1 MRSNIVKF
9 LLGGISLLFISAC
22 GGGDEEPVLVPAT
35 IAPTTT
41 LMDLSTTVPMTTT
54 TYATPSTIV
63 PLVIETTTTT
73 VVVEPE
79 EIEPEPVESVESV
92 TVAAGDSLSEIA
104 KANGTTAEKLARIN
118 GICNVNSIY
127 VGQVILL
134 NDPEPQ
140 VETDAEEES
149 LRTVI
154 VEAGDSLSKIAKRE
168 GVTVDEVMSLNNIS
182 DPNLLFVGQKL
193 TISGQASP
201 EPQEEDPVC

>member
-41 LMDLSTTVPMTTT
+41 IMDLSTTVPMTTT

-63 PLVIETTTTT
+63 PVVIETTTTT
-73 VVVEPE
+73 IVVEPE
-79 EIEPEPVESVESV
+79 ETEPEPVESVTV
-92 TVAAGDSLSEIA
+92 TAGDSLSEIA

-134 NDPEPQ
+134 NDPEQ
-140 VETDAEEES
+140 EVETDTTEES

-154 VEAGDSLSKIAKRE
+154 VETGDSLSKIAKRE
-168 GVTVDEVMSLNNIS
+168 GVTVDEVMSMNNIS
-182 DPNLLFVGQKL
+182 GPNLLFVGQKL

>member
-9 LLGGISLLFISAC
+9 LFGGLSLLIISAC

-41 LMDLSTTVPMTTT
+41 LVDLSTTVPMTTT
-54 TYATPSTIV
+54 TYAAPATIV
-63 PLVIETTTTT
+63 PIVVETTTT

-79 EIEPEPVESVESV
+79 STQPEPVASVESV

-104 KANGTTAEKLARIN
+104 KSNGTTAEKLARIN

-134 NDPEPQ
+134 TAPESE
-140 VETDAEEES
+140 VETDTEEES
-149 LRTVI
+149 LITVI

-193 TISGQASP
+193 TISGQASL
-201 EPQEEDPVC
+201 ETQEEAPVC

>member
-9 LLGGISLLFISAC
+9 LFGGLSLLIISAC

-41 LMDLSTTVPMTTT
+41 LVDLSTTVPMTTT
-54 TYATPSTIV
+54 TYAAPATIV
-63 PLVIETTTTT
+63 PIVVETTTT

-79 EIEPEPVESVESV
+79 SIQPEPVASVESV

-104 KANGTTAEKLARIN
+104 KSNGTTAEKLARIN

-134 NDPEPQ
+134 TAPESE

-168 GVTVDEVMSLNNIS
+168 GVTVDEVMSMNNIS

>member
-9 LLGGISLLFISAC
+9 LLGGISLLIISAC

-41 LMDLSTTVPMTTT
+41 IMDLSTTVPMTTT

-63 PLVIETTTTT
+63 PVVIETTTTT
-73 VVVEPE
+73 IVVEPE
-79 EIEPEPVESVESV
+79 ETEPEPVESVTV
-92 TVAAGDSLSEIA
+92 TAGDSLSEIA

-134 NDPEPQ
+134 NDPEQ
-140 VETDAEEES
+140 EVETDTTEES

-154 VEAGDSLSKIAKRE
+154 VETGDSLSKIAKRE
-168 GVTVDEVMSLNNIS
+168 GVTVDEVMSMNNIS

>member
-1 MRSNIVKF
+1 MRSNIGKF
-9 LLGGISLLFISAC
+9 LVGGLTLLIVSAC
-22 GGGDEEPVLVPAT
+22 GGGDEDPVLVPAT

-41 LMDLSTTVPMTTT
+41 LVDLSTTVPMTTT

-63 PLVIETTTTT
+63 PVVIETTTTT
-73 VVVEPE
+73 VVVELE
-79 EIEPEPVESVESV
+79 ETEPEPVGSV
-92 TVAAGDSLSEIA
+92 TVTAGDSLSEIA

-134 NDPEPQ
+134 DDPEQ
-140 VETDAEEES
+140 EIEADTIEES

-168 GVTVDEVMSLNNIS
+168 GVTVDEVMSLNDIS

>member
-1 MRSNIVKF
+1 MRSNIGKF
-9 LLGGISLLFISAC
+9 LVGGLTLLIVSAC
-22 GGGDEEPVLVPAT
+22 GGGDEDPVLVPAT

-41 LMDLSTTVPMTTT
+41 LVDLSTTVPLTTT

-63 PLVIETTTTT
+63 PVVIETTTTT
-73 VVVEPE
+73 VVVELE
-79 EIEPEPVESVESV
+79 ETEPEPVGSV
-92 TVAAGDSLSEIA
+92 TVTAGDSLSEIA

-134 NDPEPQ
+134 DDPEQ
-140 VETDAEEES
+140 EIEADTIEES
-149 LRTVI
+149 LRTII

-168 GVTVDEVMSLNNIS
+168 GVTVDEVMSLNDIS

>member
-1 MRSNIVKF
+1 MVKF
-9 LLGGISLLFISAC
+9 LLGGFSLLIISAC

-35 IAPTTT
+35 MAPTTT
-41 LMDLSTTVPMTTT
+41 LVDLSTTVPMTTT
-54 TYATPSTIV
+54 SYATPATIV
-63 PLVIETTTTT
+63 PVVIETTTTT
-73 VVVEPE
+73 VVIEME
-79 EIEPEPVESVESV
+79 ETESELVESV

-134 NDPEPQ
+134 NDPEPE
-140 VETDAEEES
+140 VETDTVEES
-149 LRTVI
+149 LRTVM
-154 VEAGDSLSKIAKRE
+154 VESGDSLSKIAKRE
-168 GVTVDEVMSLNNIS
+168 GVTVDEIMSLNNIS

-201 EPQEEDPVC
+201 EPQEEDSVC

>member
-1 MRSNIVKF
+1 MRSNIAKF
-9 LLGGISLLFISAC
+9 LLGGLSLLIISAC

-41 LMDLSTTVPMTTT
+41 IMDLSTTVPMTTT

-63 PLVIETTTTT
+63 PVVIETTTTT
-73 VVVEPE
+73 IVVEPE
-79 EIEPEPVESVESV
+79 ETEPEPVESVTV
-92 TVAAGDSLSEIA
+92 TAGDSLSEIA

-134 NDPEPQ
+134 NDPEQ
-140 VETDAEEES
+140 EVETDTTEES

-154 VEAGDSLSKIAKRE
+154 VETGDSLSKIAKRE
-168 GVTVDEVMSLNNIS
+168 GVTVDEVMSMNNIS

-201 EPQEEDPVC
+201 ESQEEDPVC

>member
-9 LLGGISLLFISAC
+9 LLGGISLLIISAC

-41 LMDLSTTVPMTTT
+41 IMDLSTTVTMTTT
-54 TYATPSTIV
+54 TYATPLTIV
-63 PLVIETTTTT
+63 PVVIETTTTT
-73 VVVEPE
+73 IVVEPE
-79 EIEPEPVESVESV
+79 ETEPEPVESVTV
-92 TVAAGDSLSEIA
+92 TAGDSLSEIA

-134 NDPEPQ
+134 NDPEQ
-140 VETDAEEES
+140 EVETDTTEES

-154 VEAGDSLSKIAKRE
+154 VETGDSLSKIAKRE
-168 GVTVDEVMSLNNIS
+168 GVTVDEIMSMNNIS

-201 EPQEEDPVC
+201 EPQEENPVC

>member
-41 LMDLSTTVPMTTT
+41 IMDQSTTVPMITT
-54 TYATPSTIV
+54 TYATPLTIV
-63 PLVIETTTTT
+63 PVVIETTTTT
-73 VVVEPE
+73 IVVEPE
-79 EIEPEPVESVESV
+79 ETEPEPVESVTV
-92 TVAAGDSLSEIA
+92 TAGDSLSEIA

-134 NDPEPQ
+134 NDPEQ
-140 VETDAEEES
+140 EVETDTTEES

-154 VEAGDSLSKIAKRE
+154 VETGDSLSKIAKRE